1 MTVAPILILLLGI
14 AIGLPVAF
22 AIGIAGLYFFLSSGA
37 MPPEIFVQRLVAV
50 THSFPLLAVPLFVMT
65 GVVMNYAG
73 ITRRMLA
80 FAEAMTGH
88 WRGGLAQVNVLLSTL
103 MGGVSGSANADAA
116 MQAKV
121 LVPEMTRRGYDPAF
135 SSALTASSAIIS
147 VIIPPG
153 IGLILYGFMG
163 GVSIGQ
169 LFLAGIVPGMV
180 LCAAMMAL
188 VAVQARRLDL
198 RPAFSDPTNWAERG
212 RSFARAALALMV
224 PVGIVLGIRLGFF
237 TPTEAGAMAIAFA
250 ILVGLIHGELK
261 WHHAVPIL
269 EQTMQAT
276 AVILLV
282 ICVANA
288 FGFYMTWERIPAI
301 VADAMIALTDNPLL
315 ILLIINLL
323 LILAGMF
330 IEGSA
335 ALIIL
340 TPILVP
346 VIKSLGIDPVHFGI
360 VMVFNL
366 TVAGVTPP
374 LGTLMFTTCAVTGV
388 PISRFIRAALPFYAL
403 LFFMLLVLTFLPG
416 LSLWLPTLQF
426 GGGSP

>member
-1 MTVAPILILLLGI
+1 MTIAPVLILILGI
-14 AIGLPVAF
+14 AIGIPVAF
-22 AIGIAGLYFFLSSGA
+22 AIGMAALSFFLISGT
-37 MPPEIFVQRLVAV
+37 MPPEIFVQRIVAV

-73 ITRRMLA
+73 ITRRMMA

-88 WRGGLAQVNVLLSTL
+88 WKGGLAQVNVLLSTL
-103 MGGVSGSANADAA
+103 LGGVSGSANADAA
-116 MQAKV
+116 MQSKV

-135 SSALTASSAIIS
+135 SSAVTASSSIIS

-163 GVSIGQ
+163 DVSIGR
-169 LFLAGIVPGMV
+169 LFLAGIIPGV
-180 LCAAMMAL
+180 TICAAMMMA

-198 RPAFSDPTNWAERG
+198 QPAFGCRLPWADRG
-212 RSFARAALALMV
+212 RAFMDASLALMV
-224 PVGIVLGIRLGFF
+224 PVGIVVGIRFGFF
-237 TPTEAGAMAIAFA
+237 TPTEAGAMAVLFA
-250 ILVGLIHGELK
+250 ACIGLIYGELK
-261 WHHAVPIL
+261 LSHIRPIL

-282 ICVANA
+282 ICMASA
-288 FGFYMTWERIPAI
+288 FGFYMTWERIPTM
-301 VADAMIALTDNPLL
+301 VAQAMLALTEKPLL
-315 ILLIINLL
+315 LLLLINLL
-323 LILAGMF
+323 LIVAGMF

-335 ALIIL
+335 ALILL

-346 VIKSLGIDPVHFGI
+346 VITKVGIDPVHFGI

-374 LGTLMFTTCAVTGV
+374 LGTLMFTTCAITGV
-388 PISRFIRAALPFYAL
+388 SIANFIKASLPFYIVLFGML
-403 LFFMLLVLTFLPG
+403 LFLTYVPQ
-416 LSLWLPTLQF
+416 LSLWLPNLQF
-426 GGGSP
+426 D

>member
-1 MTVAPILILLLGI
+1 MTIAPIFVLLLGI
-14 AIGLPVAF
+14 GIGIPVAF
-22 AIGIAGLYFFLSSGA
+22 SIGIAALSFFLISGA
-37 MPPEIFVQRLVAV
+37 MPPEIFVQRIVAV

-73 ITRRMLA
+73 ITARMMS

-88 WRGGLAQVNVLLSTL
+88 WKGGLAQVNVLLSTL
-103 MGGVSGSANADAA
+103 LGGVSGSANADAA
-116 MQAKV
+116 MQSKI
-121 LVPEMTRRGYDPAF
+121 LVPEMSRRGYDPAF
-135 SSALTASSAIIS
+135 STAVTASSSIIS

-163 GVSIGQ
+163 DVSIGQ

-180 LCAAMMAL
+180 ICAGMMIT
-188 VAVQARRLDL
+188 VAIQARRLNL
-198 RPAFSDPTNWAERG
+198 EPAFQEPMTWANRG
-212 RSFARAALALMV
+212 RAFASAFLALLV

-237 TPTEAGAMAIAFA
+237 TPTEAGAMAVAFA
-250 ILVGLIHGELK
+250 TIVGICYGELK
-261 WHHAVPIL
+261 FSHIQPIL

-282 ICVANA
+282 ICAASA
-288 FGFYMTWERIPAI
+288 FGFYMTWEQIPA
-301 VADAMIALTDNPLL
+301 AMANAMLALTQNPYVLL
-315 ILLIINLL
+315 ILINLL
-323 LILAGMF
+323 LVVVGMF

-335 ALIIL
+335 ALILL

-346 VIKSLGIDPVHFGI
+346 VISKVGIDPVHFGI

-374 LGTLMFTTCAVTGV
+374 LGTLMFTTCSITGV
-388 PISRFIRAALPFYAL
+388 SIAKFIKAAIPFYIL
-403 LFFMLLVLTFLPG
+403 LFGMLFVLTFVPQ
-416 LSLWLPTLQF
+416 LSLWLPNMRF
-426 GGGSP
+426 N

>member
-1 MTVAPILILLLGI
+1 MTLAPVFILLLGI
-14 AIGLPVAF
+14 GIGIPVALAIGMAALS
-22 AIGIAGLYFFLSSGA
+22 FFLISGA
-37 MPPEIFVQRLVAV
+37 MPPEIFVQRIVAV

-73 ITRRMLA
+73 ITTRMMS

-103 MGGVSGSANADAA
+103 LGGVSGSANADAA
-116 MQAKV
+116 MQSKV
-121 LVPEMTRRGYDPAF
+121 LVPEMSRRGYDPAF
-135 SSALTASSAIIS
+135 STAVTASSSIIS

-163 GVSIGQ
+163 NVSIGQ
-169 LFLAGIVPGMV
+169 LFLAGIVPGV
-180 LCAAMMAL
+180 VICAAMMMTVAL
-188 VAVQARRLDL
+188 EARRLNL
-198 RPAFSDPTNWAERG
+198 KPAYEDPMPWADRG
-212 RSFARAALALMV
+212 RAFAGAFFALMV

-237 TPTEAGAMAIAFA
+237 TPTEAGAMAVFFA
-250 ILVGLIHGELK
+250 AIVGVIYGELK
-261 WHHAVPIL
+261 LSHIQPIL

-282 ICVANA
+282 ICSASA
-288 FGFYMTWERIPAI
+288 FGFYMTWEMIPTTLAN
-301 VADAMIALTDNPLL
+301 AMLALTENPFLLL
-315 ILLIINLL
+315 ILINLL
-323 LILAGMF
+323 LIVVGMF

-335 ALIIL
+335 ALILL

-346 VIKSLGIDPVHFGI
+346 VIVKVGIDPVHFGI

-374 LGTLMFTTCAVTGV
+374 LGTLMFTTCAITGV
-388 PISRFIRAALPFYAL
+388 PIAQFIKAALPFYIT
-403 LFFMLLVLTFLPG
+403 LFGMLFVLTFVPQ
-416 LSLWLPTLQF
+416 LSLWLPSLSF
-426 GGGSP
+426 N

>member
-1 MTVAPILILLLGI
+1 MTIAPVFILLLGI
-14 AIGLPVAF
+14 AIGIPVAL
-22 AIGIAGLYFFLSSGA
+22 AIGMAALSFFLISGA
-37 MPPEIFVQRLVAV
+37 MPPEIFVQRIVAV

-73 ITRRMLA
+73 ITSRMMN

-103 MGGVSGSANADAA
+103 LGGVSGSANADAA
-116 MQAKV
+116 MQSKV
-121 LVPEMTRRGYDPAF
+121 LVPEMSRRGYDPAF
-135 SSALTASSAIIS
+135 STAVTASSSIIS

-163 GVSIGQ
+163 DVSIGQ
-169 LFLAGIVPGMV
+169 LFLAGIVPGIV
-180 LCAAMMAL
+180 ICAAMMMT
-188 VAVQARRLDL
+188 VAYESRRLAL
-198 RPAFSDPTNWAERG
+198 QPAFEQAMSWPDRG
-212 RSFARAALALMV
+212 RAFIGAFLALMV

-237 TPTEAGAMAIAFA
+237 TPTEAGAMAVFFA
-250 ILVGLIHGELK
+250 AIVGVIYGELK
-261 WHHAVPIL
+261 LSHIQPIL

-282 ICVANA
+282 ICTASA
-288 FGFYMTWERIPAI
+288 FGFYMTWEMIPNTLAK
-301 VADAMIALTDNPLL
+301 AMLALTENPYILL
-315 ILLIINLL
+315 ILINLL
-323 LILAGMF
+323 LILIGMF

-335 ALIIL
+335 ALILL

-346 VIKSLGIDPVHFGI
+346 VITEVGIDPVHFGI

-374 LGTLMFTTCAVTGV
+374 LGTLMFTTCSITGV
-388 PISRFIRAALPFYAL
+388 SIADFIKAAVPFYVT
-403 LFFMLLVLTFLPG
+403 LFGMLFVLTFVPQ
-416 LSLWLPTLQF
+416 LSLWLPSLSF
-426 GGGSP
+426 N